1 MPPQL
6 PTRDPSRRAIGHLFH
21 PSHDNVVM
29 LVQLLWM
36 TVATIKSVFIVGDGR
51 MMMRFKM

>member
-51 MMMRFKM
+51 MMRFKM